1 MNFDLFNYPVKKEIL
16 PLRIP
21 YMGSK
26 NKIAETLL
34 LKMLEI
40 NLTTIIKVI
49 IVITTSITL

>member
-1 MNFDLFNYPVKKEIL
+1 MNFDLFNYPIKKDIL

-26 NKIAETLL
+26 SKIAETLL

-40 NLTTIIKVI
+40 NLTTIIEVI